1 MEPNVWG
8 PPCWFFLHTISFYYP
23 DNPSF
28 KDKNNFYN
36 FFLNLENVIPCNV
49 CRENYK
55 KNLKEFP
62 ITPYLESKKS
72 LIQWV
77 VNLHNLVNR
86 ENNKPEW
93 KVQDVTNLYKKIYQ
107 EKKQYC
113 NYFQNDINN
122 DKQKELSM
130 INNKK
135 INLLNRKILYL
146 IISIIVIVCIFL
158 ILFIYLIIK
167 LIHLRS

>member
-1 MEPNVWG
+1 MEPTIWG
-8 PPCWFFLHTISFYYP
+8 PPCWFFLHTLSFYYP

-28 KDKNNFYN
+28 KDKNNYYN
-36 FFLNLENVIPCNV
+36 FFLNLENVIPCKV
-49 CRENYK
+49 CKENYK

-93 KVQDVTNLYKKIYQ
+93 KVQDVIDFYRKIYQ
-107 EKKQYC
+107 EKKQFC
-113 NYFQNDINN
+113 NYFQTNIND
-122 DKQKELSM
+122 DKEKELSK
-130 INNKK
+130 INEHKIKQLNKK
-135 INLLNRKILYL
+135 ILFL
-146 IISIIVIVCIFL
+146 IIIIGILICIFIIV
-158 ILFIYLIIK
+158 FIYLLIK
-167 LIHLRS
+167 LITKK